1 MQFKLASITLMAL
14 SLQAV
19 ADSDSV
25 AQPVRV
31 DDSSLCF
38 SVKAFGALGDG
49 VHDDTAAFQQAAAA
63 ADAAGG
69 GCVRVPSA
77 ARGAGFVLTKT
88 VTLAPG
94 VKLLGDVGGFP
105 EVPHAFGPPGDLN
118 TTGGSRILARITA
131 PGAPLF
137 TITQGCGVKGLMI
150 FYDRMPSPSDEQF
163 RDPDSVYY
171 YPSFEAARAGFR
183 KDHVPAIGPTIYVTH
198 GVRVHIEFVIAS
210 GFVDGIYFAQG
221 GGQSSVS
228 NVQGYGFG
236 ALVTVEQAADVF
248 SFRNIRYS
256 VNAGP
261 NPLGQEPPQQACEV
275 QHPRPRVCQGN
286 FTILPAIVALDSSN
300 VGIWLGRADGYMA
313 NELFFFG
320 VNTGIRLGFAPGNRT
335 QLRNPVTGQLAG
347 DPSSP
352 GSLGPAQ
359 GPWGSISGL
368 MVDQCQLGIH
378 FVWPNPLTNRFTNIQ
393 LHPSF
398 WAGQT
403 LQLQATPSSPCKSCP
418 GAGNNLAKVG
428 DEAAIFFDKTHT
440 VDTDRRIIPTTLIS
454 NCVIASFNDSTNFG
468 HAGAMLG
475 QSNGRAFLFEGDG
488 GLVEVSG
495 LAMSNEQDAYTN
507 LWAAAQGSI
516 TSMRVSHAVLNYS
529 MVDDFMIRLDGNE
542 Q

>member
-63 ADAAGG
+63 ADTAGG

-77 ARGAGFVLTKT
+77 AHGAGFVLTKT

-183 KDHVPAIGPTIYVTH
+183 KDHVPAIGPTIYVTN

-335 QLRNPVTGQLAG
+335 ELRNPVTGQLAG

>member
-183 KDHVPAIGPTIYVTH
+183 KDHVPAIGPTIYVTN

-403 LQLQATPSSPCKSCP
+403 LQLQATPSSPCRSCP

>member
-1 MQFKLASITLMAL
+1 
-14 SLQAV
+14 
-19 ADSDSV
+19 
-25 AQPVRV
+25 
-31 DDSSLCF
+31 
-38 SVKAFGALGDG
+38 
-49 VHDDTAAFQQAAAA
+49 
-63 ADAAGG
+63 
-69 GCVRVPSA
+69 
-77 ARGAGFVLTKT
+77 
-88 VTLAPG
+88 
-94 VKLLGDVGGFP
+94 
-105 EVPHAFGPPGDLN
+105 
-118 TTGGSRILARITA
+118 
-131 PGAPLF
+131 
-137 TITQGCGVKGLMI
+137 
-150 FYDRMPSPSDEQF
+150 
-163 RDPDSVYY
+163 
-171 YPSFEAARAGFR
+171 
-183 KDHVPAIGPTIYVTH
+183 VPAIGPTIYVTH
-198 GVRVHIEFVIAS
+198 GVRVHIDFVIAS
-210 GFVDGIYFAQG
+210 GFVDMVYFAQG

-228 NVQGYGFG
+228 NIQGYGFG

-256 VNAGP
+256 INAGP
-261 NPLGQEPPQQACEV
+261 NPLGQEPPKQACEV

-286 FTILPAIVALDSSN
+286 FTILPAIIALDSSN

-320 VNTGIRLGFAPGNRT
+320 INTGIRLGFAPGNRT

-347 DPSSP
+347 DPSAPP

-368 MVDQCQLGIH
+368 LVDQCQYGIH

-398 WAGQT
+398 WGGET
-403 LQLQATPSSPCKSCP
+403 IKLQATPSNACEGCP

-440 VDTDRRIIPTTLIS
+440 VATDRRIIPTTLIS

-495 LAMSNEQDAYTN
+495 FAMNNEQDAYAN
-507 LWAAAQGSI
+507 LWAGAAGST

-529 MVDDFMIRLDGNE
+529 MVGDFIIRLDGKE
-542 Q
+542 KQWPSSPRG

>member
-183 KDHVPAIGPTIYVTH
+183 KDHVPAIGPTIYVTN

-368 MVDQCQLGIH
+368 MVDQCQLGID

-529 MVDDFMIRLDGNE
+529 RRLHDSIGW